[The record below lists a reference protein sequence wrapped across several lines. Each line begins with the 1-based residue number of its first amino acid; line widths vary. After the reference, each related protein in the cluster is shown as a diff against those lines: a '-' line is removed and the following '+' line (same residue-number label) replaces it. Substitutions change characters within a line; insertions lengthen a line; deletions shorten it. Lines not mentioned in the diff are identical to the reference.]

1 LRNGAPVFPAHLKGC
16 GNTLRPRRYYHEQLE
31 QTVAVP
37 ILNTMPTMNTV
48 HLFFNCFLKAGRFW
62 LAMALLLP
70 VTATAQAPTDVRGLP
85 TLAPLVNLVTPAVVN
100 VSVVTRAPME
110 DNPLFRDPFFR
121 RFFNLPDRPQRQEQ
135 AAGSG
140 VIVDAARGFILTNNH
155 VIKDAEQVIIT
166 LKDRRQFPA
175 KLVGTDP
182 GTDIAV
188 LQISAPNLSALR
200 IGDSDVLQVGDYVM
214 AIGNPFG
221 IGQTVTSGIVSALG
235 RSGLSVEGYEDFI
248 QTDASINPG
257 NSGGALVNLR
267 GELIGINTAIIGPAG
282 GNVGIGCA
290 VPSAMAR
297 AVMEQIV
304 RHGEVR
310 RGRLGIEMADVTLD
324 AQRKLKLP
332 SLDGALIASVE
343 AGSPAEKAGL
353 RQGDIVIALNGRPVR
368 GPAELRA
375 RLGLTPIGDDA
386 DMTIVREGGQQRI
399 RARIAAPQPAG
410 KGEALVVPQLPGM
423 RVVEIERGSPLYER
437 LRGGGLV
444 VATVEANSRALQA
457 GFRPGDI
464 IYAVNRRRVQTVA
477 EFQNLLR
484 AAQQVPSGGSA
495 ERGYAVSL
503 LRGDFSMTII
513 IR

>member
-1 LRNGAPVFPAHLKGC
+1 
-16 GNTLRPRRYYHEQLE
+16 
-31 QTVAVP
+31 
-37 ILNTMPTMNTV
+37 MPTMNLIS
-48 HLFFNCFLKAGRFW
+48 LFFKNFLKPGTLWA
-62 LAMALLLP
+62 LAAALLP
-70 VTATAQAPTDVRGLP
+70 VTTLAQPAPDVRGLP

-100 VSVVTRAPME
+100 VSVITRAPME

-121 RFFNLPDRPQRQEQ
+121 RFFNLPDRPQRKEQ

-200 IGDSDVLQVGDYVM
+200 IGDSDALQVGDYVM

-282 GNVGIGCA
+282 GNVGIGFA

-304 RHGEVR
+304 RYGEVR
-310 RGRLGIEMADVTLD
+310 RGRLGIEMADVPLE

-332 SLDGALIASVE
+332 TLDGALIANIE
-343 AGSPAEKAGL
+343 NGSPAEKAGL
-353 RQGDIVIALNGRPVR
+353 RKGDVITALNGRAVR

-375 RLGLTPIGDDA
+375 RLGLTPVGDEV
-386 DMTIVREGGQQRI
+386 DMTIAREGGQQRI
-399 RARIAAPQPAG
+399 RTRIAPPQPAST
-410 KGEALVVPQLPGM
+410 GEMQAIPQLPGM
-423 RVVEIERGSPLYER
+423 RVVEIERGSPLFER
-437 LRGGGLV
+437 LNGGGLV
-444 VATVEANSRALQA
+444 VAAIEANSRAFQA

-464 IYAVNRRRVQTVA
+464 IYAVNRRRVQTTA
-477 EFQNLLR
+477 ELQKLL
-484 AAQQVPSGGSA
+484 GSA

-503 LRGDFSMTII
+503 LRGDFSVTII
-513 IR
+513 VR

>member
-1 LRNGAPVFPAHLKGC
+1 MKLTGIASIF
-16 GNTLRPRRYYHEQLE
+16 ES
-31 QTVAVP
+31 
-37 ILNTMPTMNTV
+37 MPTMNLIS
-48 HLFFNCFLKAGRFW
+48 LFLNNILKPGALW
-62 LAMALLLP
+62 ALATALLP
-70 VTATAQAPTDVRGLP
+70 VAALAQPAPDVRGLP

-100 VSVVTRAPME
+100 VSVITRAPME
-110 DNPLFRDPFFR
+110 ENPLFRDPFFR
-121 RFFNLPDRPQRQEQ
+121 RFFNLPDRPQRKEQ

-188 LQISAPNLSALR
+188 LQISAPNLTALR
-200 IGDSDVLQVGDYVM
+200 IGDSDALRVGDYVL

-257 NSGGALVNLR
+257 NSGGALVNMR

-282 GNVGIGCA
+282 GNVGIGFA
-290 VPSAMAR
+290 VPTVMAR

-304 RHGEVR
+304 RYGEVR
-310 RGRLGIEMADVTLD
+310 RGRLGIEMVDVPLE

-332 SLDGALIASVE
+332 SLDGALIANVE
-343 AGSPAEKAGL
+343 PGSPAEKAGF
-353 RQGDIVIALNGRPVR
+353 RKGDVVTALNGRSVR

-375 RLGLTPIGDDA
+375 RLGLTPVGDEA
-386 DMTIVREGGQQRI
+386 DMTVIRESGQQRI
-399 RARIAAPQPAG
+399 RARIAAPHPASS
-410 KGEALVVPQLPGM
+410 GEALAVAQLPGM
-423 RVVEIERGSPLYER
+423 RVVEIERGSPLFER
-437 LRGGGLV
+437 LNGGGLV
-444 VATVEANSRALQA
+444 VAAIEANSRALQA

-464 IYAVNRRRVQTVA
+464 IYAVNRLRVQTAA
-477 EFQNLLR
+477 EFQKLL
-484 AAQQVPSGGSA
+484 SNA

-503 LRGDFSMTII
+503 LRGDFSLTII
-513 IR
+513 VR